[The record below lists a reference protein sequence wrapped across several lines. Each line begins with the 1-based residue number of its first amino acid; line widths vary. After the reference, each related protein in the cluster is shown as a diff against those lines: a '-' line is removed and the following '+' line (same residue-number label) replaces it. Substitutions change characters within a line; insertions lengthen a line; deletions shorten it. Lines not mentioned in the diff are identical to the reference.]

1 VCVPWSVKC
10 GACSGTL
17 ALGTY
22 SNGLKHPTNRAPKP
36 CLPVAAT
43 NSVERQRS
51 LLAISSSPRGAP
63 RRALSGRNRKQ
74 VHIYLSFGCHSLYS
88 MWRQKHPF
96 SPDLLAQIEY
106 IFIPHAPGGPSPST
120 TKEKLG
126 SFQSQRLLLQ
136 VNPEPAQHRGMAYST

>member
-1 VCVPWSVKC
+1 MCVPWSVKC

-74 VHIYLSFGCHSLYS
+74 VHIYLSLGVIHCIVCGARSTHFLLTCLPKSS
-88 MWRQKHPF
+88 TF
-96 SPDLLAQIEY
+96 SFPMLLEGHRHRRRKRSWEA
-106 IFIPHAPGGPSPST
+106 FNPSGYCF
-120 TKEKLG
+120 K
-126 SFQSQRLLLQ
+126 
-136 VNPEPAQHRGMAYST
+136 